1 MKNNKT
7 NYQAKRI
14 NGYIDI
20 INFISA
26 YYHTEPI
33 DVGYKEISNGE
44 DKCCKEEKNKSSL
57 L

>member
-1 MKNNKT
+1 MKDNKT

-14 NGYIDI
+14 NNYIDMLNI
-20 INFISA
+20 IST

-44 DKCCKEEKNKSSL
+44 DKCCKEEKNKSNL

>member
-1 MKNNKT
+1 MKDNKT

-14 NGYIDI
+14 NGYIDML
-20 INFISA
+20 NFIST

-44 DKCCKEEKNKSSL
+44 DKFSKEETAKSKL